1 LSRRL
6 YVVKVSENAESKHAF
21 IFHPHIELCDADD
34 TKELIS
40 NINAENS
47 RSTSI
52 IISARVVGTLL

>member
-1 LSRRL
+1 
-6 YVVKVSENAESKHAF
+6 VSENAESKHAF
-21 IFHPHIELCDADD
+21 IFHPHIELCDAYVISTADD